1 MIKRILL
8 WLISIYLKPAT
19 TETKTP
25 EVEIMSDQPVVVPA
39 VVSSAVADE
48 VKAGVAD
55 FDAALSFVESGVSQL
70 GEAAK
75 DELKELAKKYL

>member
-48 VKAGVAD
+48 VKGGVAD
-55 FDAALSFVESGVSQL
+55 FDAALSFVESGVAQL

>member
-25 EVEIMSDQPVVVPA
+25 EVEIMSEQPVVVQA

-55 FDAALSFVESGVSQL
+55 FDAALSFVESGVAQL